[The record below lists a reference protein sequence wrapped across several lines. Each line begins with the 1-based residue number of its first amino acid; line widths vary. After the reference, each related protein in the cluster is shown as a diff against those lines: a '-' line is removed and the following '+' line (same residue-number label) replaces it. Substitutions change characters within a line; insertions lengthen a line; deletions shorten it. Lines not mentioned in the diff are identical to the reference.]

1 MEETSANSERSWLFK
16 RANDKPKDV
25 FNQSAWL
32 IGLNEDYEIRPK
44 GLDGG
49 GTEKL
54 TCWIDSLS
62 IESKLSQQKIERES
76 RLDQN
81 WRYSVYIKGLEVR
94 GSR

>member
-1 MEETSANSERSWLFK
+1 LALQQSEQNLLLRLHWLVMEETSANSERSWLFK

-54 TCWIDSLS
+54 TC
-62 IESKLSQQKIERES
+62 
-76 RLDQN
+76 
-81 WRYSVYIKGLEVR
+81 
-94 GSR
+94 